1 MNKYPV
7 WLKMTLVASLL
18 AGLLVTSAAR
28 FLSPSV
34 NTHNG
39 VVYAYAAGKSLTIR
53 GFSREPVDYILNSKT
68 QILPSSLSGNLAAGD
83 QVTVYAQCFTTH
95 ASSGCIALTIYITS
109 TANANSAGSTVA
121 PSAPAPSAPVPTPT
135 P

>member
-7 WLKMTLVASLL
+7 WLKLTLVAGVL

-28 FLSPSV
+28 FFVPSV

-39 VVYAYAAGKSLTIR
+39 VVYSYAAGKSLTIR
-53 GFSREPVDYILNSKT
+53 GFSREPVDYILTSKT
-68 QILPSSLSGNLAAGD
+68 QILPTSLAGSLAVGD
-83 QVTVYAQCFTTH
+83 QVTVYAQCFSTR
-95 ASSGCIALTIYITS
+95 AASGCIALDIYIDRATGAS
-109 TANANSAGSTVA
+109 GSAATEAPVA
-121 PSAPAPSAPVPTPT
+121 SPSAPVPTPT